1 MTGYT
6 YCPPPA
12 VAEPLSVQPLYL
24 PALLAD
30 IQDPRAGA
38 VVLFSGEARNHSN
51 GSTVVALEYEAYEP
65 MAIRMINN
73 IVAEAIDKFSLH
85 KALCRHRLGRVDVG
99 ESAVVVITA
108 SSHRAEAYAAN
119 RYIIDRVK
127 HEAPIWKKELFI
139 DGTSSYSHNCS
150 CHAHNTETDD

>member
-1 MTGYT
+1 MTEYT
-6 YCPPPA
+6 YCPPQA
-12 VAEPLSVQPLYL
+12 VAEPLSAQPLYL
-24 PALLAD
+24 SSLLSC

-51 GSTVVALEYEAYEP
+51 GSTVIALEYEAYEP
-65 MAIRMINN
+65 MANKMINM
-73 IVAEAIDKFSLH
+73 IVAEAIDQFSLH
-85 KALCRHRLGRVDVG
+85 KALCRHRLGRVEVG

-127 HEAPIWKKELFI
+127 HEAPIWKKEVFT
-139 DGTSSYSHNCS
+139 DGSSSYSHNCS
-150 CHAHNTETDD
+150 CHAHNTKIND